1 MSTQIK
7 QGDSHRTISVKYG
20 SARACVSELAWG
32 DITLDELVICG
43 HSVAGYIAVRF
54 NEKPEVAGRSY
65 GQGLAIGP
73 ALQDPATGHWVS
85 PYLVVG
91 ELAQL
96 ARLIVADYLAM
107 SVLAI
112 SNAVNAGVNYEG
124 VAWAASHIQRNDR
137 HAAVLIHLAGKAD
150 ETGRVQI
157 LYRDLAA
164 DLHLTR
170 EVVVKIVK
178 RFISERVISV
188 EKAGPRKPNIYTIHI
203 GRDRQEPSK
212 FKVIDGGKS

>member
-1 MSTQIK
+1 MTTEIRQAER
-7 QGDSHRTISVKYG
+7 HRTISVKYG

-32 DITLDELVICG
+32 DITLDEIVICG
-43 HSVAGYIAVRF
+43 QPVAGYIAVRF
-54 NEKPEVAGRSY
+54 NEKPEVAGRTY
-65 GQGLAIGP
+65 GQRLAIGP
-73 ALQDPATGHWVS
+73 HLQDPDTGDWMN
-85 PYLVVG
+85 PYLVVA

-96 ARLIVADYLAM
+96 ARLIIADYLAM

-112 SNAVNAGVNYEG
+112 SNAINAGVNYEG
-124 VAWAASHIQRNDR
+124 VAWAASHKQRNDR

-203 GRDRQEPSK
+203 GRDRHEPVK
-212 FKVIDGGKS
+212 FRVIDGGKS